1 MPELKHIEIRGIR
14 YPLNNDIEYKFI
26 REFQEILK
34 SYNAD
39 TLEDP
44 DIVLI
49 NMLRDAI
56 CPSLPI
62 NTKNM
67 TIGKDKKGLMFGEV
81 KKLVIDLRSGLEDIM
96 STQIDS
102 LLSKDKG
109 TAVKNAVEAIESKI
123 EGPKVSG

>member
-1 MPELKHIEIRGIR
+1 MPEPKYIEIRGKK
-14 YPLNNDIEYKFI
+14 YQLNDDIEYKFI

-34 SYNAD
+34 AYTAN

-49 NMLRDAI
+49 SMLRDAI

-62 NTKNM
+62 NTKKM
-67 TIGKDKKGLMFGEV
+67 EIGKDKKGLMFSEV

-102 LLSKDKG
+102 LLNKDKG
-109 TAVKNAVEAIESKI
+109 IAVKNAVEAIESQV